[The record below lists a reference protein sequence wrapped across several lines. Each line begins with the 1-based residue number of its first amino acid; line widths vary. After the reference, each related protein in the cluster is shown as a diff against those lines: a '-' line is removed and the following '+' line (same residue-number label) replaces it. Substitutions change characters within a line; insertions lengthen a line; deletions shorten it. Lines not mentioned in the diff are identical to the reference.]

1 MARTGHRGAA
11 NDAFVKAVQSVYE
24 DRLDEFCSVVAA
36 ITRDRTGARDVVHD
50 AFAAAL
56 RSLNHSRG
64 DGGIG
69 AWIWRIVVNTARD
82 RRGRRELQLSQ
93 LTGEA
98 TNGAAPHRAAAADDR
113 LAEAIQALPRAAA
126 ACDLPPLLRRSR
138 LPRQIG
144 DELGI
149 ATGTVSAALNAAHRS
164 LTRQLNEVHG

>member
-56 RSLNHSRG
+56 RSRNQFRG
-64 DGGIG
+64 DGELG

-82 RRGRRELQLSQ
+82 RRGRRELQLRE

-113 LAEAIQALPRAAA
+113 LAEAIQALPERQRLAIFLRYYA
-126 ACDLPPLLRRSR
+126 DLDY
-138 LPRQIG
+138 RQIG
-144 DELGI
+144 DVLGI

-164 LTRQLNEVHG
+164 LTRQLNEVHR